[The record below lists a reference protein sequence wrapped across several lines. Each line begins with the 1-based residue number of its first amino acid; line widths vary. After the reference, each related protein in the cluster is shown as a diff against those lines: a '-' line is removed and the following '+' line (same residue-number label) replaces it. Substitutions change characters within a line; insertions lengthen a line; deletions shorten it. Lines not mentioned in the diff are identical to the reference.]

1 MRAPYIIVIGNQ
13 KGGTGKS
20 TAAMHLIVSLLRHGH
35 RVGAIDL
42 DARQGTLSRY
52 LENRRDYATRR
63 RLALEHPDVRAVHVS
78 ELERRTDAID
88 EERRR
93 LATALNELSNCEYV
107 VIDTPGADNTLSRLG
122 HTHADTL
129 ITPINDSFV
138 DLDLLA
144 VVDPDTLN
152 VVSPSRYSEMV
163 WEQKKARAVH
173 NRRPVDWIV
182 IRNRVASLAS
192 RNQRNVD
199 QVLNALAGRIG
210 FRTAAGFGERVIF
223 RELFL
228 KGLTLL
234 DLRSDGT
241 DVPLTLSHVAA
252 RQEVRTLLAAIGFSE
267 VTEEQAPPGSAPA
280 DTAPVEP
287 VAVEPVAQGQ
297 APTGNHLGRSAA

>member
-1 MRAPYIIVIGNQ
+1 LQQQWIRPLTGPYIIVLGNQ

-20 TAAMHLIVSLLRHGH
+20 TTAMHLIVSLLRHGH

-42 DARQGTLSRY
+42 DATQGTLSRY
-52 LENRRDYATRR
+52 LENRRDYAARR
-63 RLALEHPDVRAVHVS
+63 GLGIVLPTLRAVYAS
-78 ELERRTDAID
+78 ELNSRTDAIA

-93 LATALNELSNCEYV
+93 LAQALSELAACEYV
-107 VIDTPGADNTLSRLG
+107 VIDTPGADHSLSRLG
-122 HTHADTL
+122 HTYADTL
-129 ITPINDSFV
+129 ITPMNDSFV

-144 VVDPDTLN
+144 AVDPDTLE
-152 VVSPSRYSEMV
+152 VVAPSRYSEMV

-182 IRNRVASLAS
+182 IRNRVAALAS
-192 RNQRNVD
+192 RNNRNVD
-199 QVLNALAGRIG
+199 KVLKALADRIG
-210 FRTAAGFGERVIF
+210 FRTAPGFGERVIF

-234 DLRSDGT
+234 DLREDGT

-267 VTEEQAPPGSAPA
+267 VPEESGAAA
-280 DTAPVEP
+280 RAPVDPPNIPAAGAAKAE
-287 VAVEPVAQGQ
+287 
-297 APTGNHLGRSAA
+297 LSATIAG